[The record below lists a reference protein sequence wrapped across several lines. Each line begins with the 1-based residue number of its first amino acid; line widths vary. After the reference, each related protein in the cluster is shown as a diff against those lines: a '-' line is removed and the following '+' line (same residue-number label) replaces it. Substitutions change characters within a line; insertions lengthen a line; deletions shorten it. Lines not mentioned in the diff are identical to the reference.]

1 MDIAF
6 PWRRSRISSINS
18 LRREHSYCANTSP
31 TLYNWCR
38 RCRRDTWLYFSNAA
52 RYKKMWAGCEMP
64 QRYVVRLQ
72 RDCCTAHS
80 NLATNGKRWEQVC
93 LKISGASFLQLLL
106 TIVLRHLFPDSSF
119 AVCQSEDWRW
129 LHTILIVW
137 SVNLSATPESLI
149 VHLALF
155 ICIYLNTLFIYY
167 WNI

>member
-6 PWRRSRISSINS
+6 PWRQSRISSINS

-129 LHTILIVW
+129 LYTILIVW
-137 SVNLSATPESLI
+137 WIILETERVAFLPL
-149 VHLALF
+149 V
-155 ICIYLNTLFIYY
+155 CNTRISHCSF
-167 WNI
+167 